1 MRSRRGIVGIE
12 AAIVMIAFVIVAAA
26 LAFVAL
32 NMGLTATQKTK
43 EAVSSSLGEAGS
55 ALMVDGDVVA
65 NVTKAKTVDAIV
77 IPIRPSSGK
86 YPIDLDPDRAAIS
99 LLVSDNYYPDVYL
112 GSFTYTVGTTNA
124 TFKAI
129 ETVNTTTSID
139 IKTFLSDVKNASTN
153 GVGGSPLAKVII
165 VSNDNDTVLEYGE
178 KALVL
183 IYLGN
188 NAAGP
193 YDYIK
198 VEIKPPEGAP
208 LVVERVVP
216 PSLPADGGLFSLG

>member
-65 NVTKAKTVDAIV
+65 NVTQTKTVDAIV

-86 YPIDLDPDRAAIS
+86 YPIDLDPDRTAVS
-99 LLVSDNYYPDVYL
+99 LLVNDKYFADVY
-112 GSFTYTVGTTNA
+112 
-124 TFKAI
+124 
-129 ETVNTTTSID
+129 
-139 IKTFLSDVKNASTN
+139 IKTSNAISVVATN
-153 GVGGSPLAKVII
+153 KVVNVSQNISAIKTAAGNNPQAAIII
-165 VSNDNDTVLEYGE
+165 VSNDTDHVLEYGE
-178 KALVL
+178 KALL
-183 IYLGN
+183 IVYLGN

-216 PSLPADGGLFSLG
+216 PSLPANGGLFSLG

>member
-1 MRSRRGIVGIE
+1 MRSRKGIVGIE

-65 NVTKAKTVDAIV
+65 NVTKTKTVDAIV

-112 GSFTYTVGTTNA
+112 SSFNYTSGNTTA

-139 IKTFLSDVKNASTN
+139 LTTYLSDVKAASAAK
-153 GVGGSPLAKVII
+153 GGSPLAKVII
-165 VSNDNDTVLEYGE
+165 VSNDKDTVLEYGE
-178 KALVL
+178 KALV
-183 IYLGN
+183 IVYLGN

-216 PSLPADGGLFSLG
+216 PSLPAEGGLFSLG